1 MPDYD
6 PVRLAQVLDELR
18 QGRNESYRETS
29 LNAGLDHGA
38 LRRYICDGRRPQRQA
53 LIALADHF
61 GVNPN
66 ELLPLAGYPPMKLFE
81 RVAVDPE
88 SLPSDIGGLVE
99 DLQRLVEGYADADEQ
114 AENPRARSARL
125 RVAVRTEA
133 PAGPAD
139 RAALGLPALA
149 RHREKT

>member
-1 MPDYD
+1 MPAYD
-6 PVRLAQVLDELR
+6 PTRLALVLDELR
-18 QGRNESYRETS
+18 RNRNESCRETS

-38 LRRYICDGRRPQRQA
+38 LRRPICDGRRPQRQA

-88 SLPSDIGGLVE
+88 SLPFDIGGLVE
-99 DLQRLVEGYADADEQ
+99 DLQRIPDRAQRRKLDE
-114 AENPRARSARL
+114 
-125 RVAVRTEA
+125 AVRVLL
-133 PAGPAD
+133 AGYLVD
-139 RAALGLPALA
+139 V
-149 RHREKT
+149 ED

>member
-1 MPDYD
+1 
-6 PVRLAQVLDELR
+6 LAQVLDELR

-38 LRRYICDGRRPQRQA
+38 LRRYVCDGRRPQRQA

-61 GVNPN
+61 GINPN

-81 RVAVDPE
+81 RVAVDPD

-99 DLQRLVEGYADADEQ
+99 DLQRIPDR
-114 AENPRARSARL
+114 AERRKLAE
-125 RVAVRTEA
+125 AVRVLF
-133 PAGPAD
+133 AGY
-139 RAALGLPALA
+139 LA
-149 RHREKT
+149 EVED

>member
-6 PVRLAQVLDELR
+6 PIRLGQVLDELR
-18 QGRNESYRETS
+18 QGRNESYREAS

-66 ELLPLAGYPPMKLFE
+66 ELLPLAGYPPMKH
-81 RVAVDPE
+81 AQQQTPDAM
-88 SLPSDIGGLVE
+88 SD
-99 DLQRLVEGYADADEQ
+99 
-114 AENPRARSARL
+114 NNTP
-125 RVAVRTEA
+125 
-133 PAGPAD
+133 
-139 RAALGLPALA
+139 
-149 RHREKT
+149 

>member
-6 PVRLAQVLDELR
+6 PVCLAQVLDELR
-18 QGRNESYRETS
+18 QSRNESYREAS

-61 GVNPN
+61 SINPN

-81 RVAVDPE
+81 RVAVDPD

-99 DLQRLVEGYADADEQ
+99 DLQRIPDRIRRRKLVE
-114 AENPRARSARL
+114 
-125 RVAVRTEA
+125 AVRVVL
-133 PAGPAD
+133 AGY
-139 RAALGLPALA
+139 LA
-149 RHREKT
+149 EVED

>member
-6 PVRLAQVLDELR
+6 PIRLAQVLDELR

-38 LRRYICDGRRPQRQA
+38 LRRYICDSRRPQRQA

-81 RVAVDPE
+81 RMAVDPD

-99 DLQRLVEGYADADEQ
+99 DLQRIPDRAQRRKLVE
-114 AENPRARSARL
+114 
-125 RVAVRTEA
+125 AVRLLL
-133 PAGPAD
+133 AGY
-139 RAALGLPALA
+139 LA
-149 RHREKT
+149 EVED

>member
-6 PVRLAQVLDELR
+6 PARLAEVLDELR
-18 QGRNESYRETS
+18 QGRNESYREAS

-38 LRRYICDGRRPQRQA
+38 LRRYIADGRRPQRQA

-81 RVAVDPE
+81 QAAVDPD
-88 SLPSDIGGLVE
+88 SLASDLGDLVE
-99 DLQRLVEGYADADEQ
+99 DLQRIPDRSQRRKLVEAVRVLLAGYLPDDAD
-114 AENPRARSARL
+114 
-125 RVAVRTEA
+125 
-133 PAGPAD
+133 
-139 RAALGLPALA
+139 
-149 RHREKT
+149 

>member
-6 PVRLAQVLDELR
+6 PIRLAQVLDELR

-38 LRRYICDGRRPQRQA
+38 LRRYVCDGRRPQRQA

-61 GVNPN
+61 GINPN
-66 ELLPLAGYPPMKLFE
+66 ELLPLADYPPMKLFE
-81 RVAVDPE
+81 RVAVDPD

-99 DLQRLVEGYADADEQ
+99 DLQCIPDRAQRRKLVE
-114 AENPRARSARL
+114 
-125 RVAVRTEA
+125 AVRVLL
-133 PAGPAD
+133 AGY
-139 RAALGLPALA
+139 LPKF
-149 RHREKT
+149 ED

>member
-6 PVRLAQVLDELR
+6 PIRLGQVLDELR
-18 QGRNESYRETS
+18 QGRNESYREAS

-81 RVAVDPE
+81 RVVVDPD
-88 SLPSDIGGLVE
+88 SLPPDIGGLVE
-99 DLQRLVEGYADADEQ
+99 DLQRIPDRAQRRKLVE
-114 AENPRARSARL
+114 
-125 RVAVRTEA
+125 AVRVLL
-133 PAGPAD
+133 AGY
-139 RAALGLPALA
+139 LA
-149 RHREKT
+149 EIED

>member
-6 PVRLAQVLDELR
+6 PTRLALVLDELR

-29 LNAGLDHGA
+29 LNAGLDHGT
-38 LRRYICDGRRPQRQA
+38 LRRYVCDGRRPQRQA

-81 RVAVDPE
+81 RVAVDPD

-99 DLQRLVEGYADADEQ
+99 DLQCIPDRAQRRKLVE
-114 AENPRARSARL
+114 
-125 RVAVRTEA
+125 AVRVLL
-133 PAGPAD
+133 AGY
-139 RAALGLPALA
+139 LPKF
-149 RHREKT
+149 ED

>member
-6 PVRLAQVLDELR
+6 PACLAQALDELR
-18 QGRNESYRETS
+18 RGRNESYRETS
-29 LNAGLDHGA
+29 LKAGLDHGA
-38 LRRYICDGRRPQRQA
+38 LRRYVCDGRRPQRQA

-81 RVAVDPE
+81 RVAVDPD

-99 DLQRLVEGYADADEQ
+99 DLQRIPDRAQRRKLVEAVSVLLAGYLVEVED
-114 AENPRARSARL
+114 
-125 RVAVRTEA
+125 
-133 PAGPAD
+133 
-139 RAALGLPALA
+139 
-149 RHREKT
+149 

>member
-6 PVRLAQVLDELR
+6 PVCLAQVLDELR
-18 QGRNESYRETS
+18 QSRNESYREAS

-61 GVNPN
+61 SINPN

-81 RVAVDPE
+81 REAVDPD
-88 SLPSDIGGLVE
+88 SLTSDIGGLVE
-99 DLQRLVEGYADADEQ
+99 DLQRIPDRIRRRKLVE
-114 AENPRARSARL
+114 
-125 RVAVRTEA
+125 AVRVVLAGYLTEVE
-133 PAGPAD
+133 D
-139 RAALGLPALA
+139 
-149 RHREKT
+149 

>member
-6 PVRLAQVLDELR
+6 PIRLAQVLDELR
-18 QGRNESYRETS
+18 QGRNESHRETS
-29 LNAGLDHGA
+29 LSAGLDHGA
-38 LRRYICDGRRPQRQA
+38 LRRYVCDGRRPQRQA

-81 RVAVDPE
+81 RVAVDPD

-99 DLQRLVEGYADADEQ
+99 DLQRIPDRAQRRKLVE
-114 AENPRARSARL
+114 
-125 RVAVRTEA
+125 AVRVLL
-133 PAGPAD
+133 AGY
-139 RAALGLPALA
+139 LA
-149 RHREKT
+149 EIED

>member
-6 PVRLAQVLDELR
+6 PTRLAQVLDELR

-66 ELLPLAGYPPMKLFE
+66 ELLPLAGYPPMKLFK
-81 RVAVDPE
+81 RVAVDPD

-99 DLQRLVEGYADADEQ
+99 DLQRIPDRAQRRKLVE
-114 AENPRARSARL
+114 
-125 RVAVRTEA
+125 AVRVLL
-133 PAGPAD
+133 AGY
-139 RAALGLPALA
+139 LA
-149 RHREKT
+149 EIED

>member
-6 PVRLAQVLDELR
+6 PVCLAQVLDELR
-18 QGRNESYRETS
+18 QSRNERYREAS

-61 GVNPN
+61 SINPN

-99 DLQRLVEGYADADEQ
+99 DLQRIPDRAQRRKLVE
-114 AENPRARSARL
+114 
-125 RVAVRTEA
+125 AVRVLL
-133 PAGPAD
+133 AGYLAD
-139 RAALGLPALA
+139 F
-149 RHREKT
+149 ED

>member
-6 PVRLAQVLDELR
+6 PIRLAQVLDELR

-38 LRRYICDGRRPQRQA
+38 LRRYVCDGRRPQRQA

-81 RVAVDPE
+81 RVAVDPD

-99 DLQRLVEGYADADEQ
+99 DLQRIPDRAQRRKLVEAVQVMLAGYLVDVED
-114 AENPRARSARL
+114 
-125 RVAVRTEA
+125 
-133 PAGPAD
+133 
-139 RAALGLPALA
+139 
-149 RHREKT
+149 